1 MLFLWCVLIKK
12 TNTAWQLVHFIQRGM
27 GVWNLST
34 SAPLT
39 GIELWR
45 GRGTGPHQC
54 HCRPRPVQTSAFVYS
69 SLLGPCHICIKTKP
83 HLQEHWL
90 LQAVEGAETVVFF
103 FSLNFP
109 LKYLSSTP
117 QCSATYHSLHCI
129 QALLCRIWEADP
141 VPRVLSNYE
150 IEGLW
155 HLLSPF
161 PQTRPKPN

>member
-12 TNTAWQLVHFIQRGM
+12 TNTAWHLVHFIQRGM

-45 GRGTGPHQC
+45 GRWTGPHQC
-54 HCRPRPVQTSAFVYS
+54 HCHPRPVQTSTFVYS

-83 HLQEHWL
+83 IFRNIGCSRQWKVLKQLW
-90 LQAVEGAETVVFF
+90 FF
-103 FSLNFP
+103 FSFNFP

-117 QCSATYHSLHCI
+117 QCSATYHSLHYIKPCFVESGKLI
-129 QALLCRIWEADP
+129 QFQEFCQIMR
-141 VPRVLSNYE
+141 
-150 IEGLW
+150 
-155 HLLSPF
+155 
-161 PQTRPKPN
+161 